1 MAVDD
6 FSGGMRVRAK
16 RVMSLEEARTSL
28 LDSVRINL
36 DTRRHGPDC
45 LSRLAGVLQQYK
57 GNCAV
62 TIEVQRPDAQA
73 MLRLGEAWR
82 VEPADDLVQTLRDQ
96 LGKGSVSL
104 HYR

>member
-1 MAVDD
+1 
-6 FSGGMRVRAK
+6 
-16 RVMSLEEARTSL
+16 MSLEEARTSL
-28 LDSVRINL
+28 LESVRISL
-36 DTRRHGPDC
+36 DSQRHDPGC
-45 LSRLAGVLQQYK
+45 LQMLAGVLQRYR
-57 GNCAV
+57 GECPV

-73 MLRLGEAWR
+73 LLRLGDEWR